1 MSLTWSLIMLKTLRL
16 SKQYNDD
23 HDHDHYDHD
32 NHNDEHYDDEDYVE
46 FHVDY
51 FYKGVELL
59 MA

>member
-16 SKQYNDD
+16 SKQYND
-23 HDHDHYDHD
+23 DHDHYDHD